1 MASMDVSVA
10 HAGDD
15 GSVPASWLQCMSQ
28 LLNNSVAKHQ
38 YHANNSVDHANNPV
52 AEHHDHANNSVAAH
66 EDGEAGSRQREA
78 EQEVVPSNTA
88 SMVEFRKVDTGQMVV
103 PPNAMSAT
111 AAAAASIREQ
121 PVAASPRAVA
131 DQSESLGDQK
141 MPMPAVQMHPAAQCA
156 DGHRVVHVVDDWTRL
171 RNVPSMSATGMR
183 GAIAACTEEMPTR
196 KGGAMRPCGGSVATM
211 FSLPVCPEML
221 AKGAGRQACNGSD
234 EHLEPERRVPFKPPK
249 PPSTTSSTKIIP
261 HGF

>member
-1 MASMDVSVA
+1 MDVSVA

-15 GSVPASWLQCMSQ
+15 GSVTASWLQCMSQ
-28 LLNNSVAKHQ
+28 LPNNSVAKHQ
-38 YHANNSVDHANNPV
+38 YHANNSVDHANNSV

-88 SMVEFRKVDTGQMVV
+88 SMVEFRKVDARQMVV

-111 AAAAASIREQ
+111 AAAASIREQ

-156 DGHRVVHVVDDWTRL
+156 DGHRVVHVVDDWAVYAMCRVCRQRVCVEPLQLAQRKCRHGRVVLCDHAEEAWQQCSVCQCVL
-171 RNVPSMSATGMR
+171 RCWPKVLGDRPATEVMS
-183 GAIAACTEEMPTR
+183 I
-196 KGGAMRPCGGSVATM
+196 
-211 FSLPVCPEML
+211 
-221 AKGAGRQACNGSD
+221 
-234 EHLEPERRVPFKPPK
+234 
-249 PPSTTSSTKIIP
+249 
-261 HGF
+261 

>member
-1 MASMDVSVA
+1 MDVSVA

-15 GSVPASWLQCMSQ
+15 GSVTASWLRCMSQ
-28 LLNNSVAKHQ
+28 LPNNSVAKHQ
-38 YHANNSVDHANNPV
+38 YHANNSVDHANNPVAEHHDHANNSV

-88 SMVEFRKVDTGQMVV
+88 SMVEFRKVDTSQMVV

-121 PVAASPRAVA
+121 PVTASPRAVA

-156 DGHRVVHVVDDWTRL
+156 DGHRVVHVVDDWTVYAMCRVCRQRVCVEPLQLAQRKCRHGRVVLCDHAEEAWQQCSVCQCVL
-171 RNVPSMSATGMR
+171 RCWPKVLGDRPATEVMS
-183 GAIAACTEEMPTR
+183 I
-196 KGGAMRPCGGSVATM
+196 
-211 FSLPVCPEML
+211 
-221 AKGAGRQACNGSD
+221 
-234 EHLEPERRVPFKPPK
+234 
-249 PPSTTSSTKIIP
+249 
-261 HGF
+261 